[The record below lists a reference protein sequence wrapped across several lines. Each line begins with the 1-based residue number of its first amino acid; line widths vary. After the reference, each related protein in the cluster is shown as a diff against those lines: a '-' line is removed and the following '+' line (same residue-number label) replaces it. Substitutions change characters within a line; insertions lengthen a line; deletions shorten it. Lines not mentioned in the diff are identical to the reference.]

1 VVPPDRSL
9 LESARAAALRRAW
22 GEAFALLTKADAADQ
37 LAAWDLEALGEAA
50 WTTSH
55 YAEAFVA
62 RERAYAAYLEAG
74 EGAAAAAMAMDMA
87 NDYYPRGQLAVA
99 DGWRSSAE
107 RLLEEAA
114 ECRAHGLLAWCRA
127 QIALLFEGDEEGCA
141 KQGREMVAI
150 GGRIG
155 DRGLQMLGRA
165 TEARALARR
174 GQVGEAFRLL
184 GEAMAGAVSGGVE
197 PWAAANIF
205 CQTLTVCIELGDF
218 RRGAEWT
225 EVAQR
230 CCARES
236 IVPASGDC
244 RVHKACMLRW
254 SGAWREAERE
264 ATLGCEELQGNV
276 MHMGPALYEIGEI
289 RLRRGELAAAEE
301 AFAQAHELGRPPQPG
316 LALVRLAQGRAG
328 AGAQMLD
335 EALAGQ
341 PLEVPRAALLPA
353 RVEVALASGDV
364 GRARELAAELA
375 AIAER
380 FETPAIAAA
389 LAASQGA
396 IALAAGEPA
405 EATAELR
412 HAVELWSAVGAPYEA
427 ARTRTLLAQALIARG
442 DREDATLE
450 LRAARSTFERL
461 GAAPD
466 ARRLAES
473 LEAVAGYGQ
482 APQRAVRTFVF
493 TDIVKSTPLVE
504 ALGDEAWFDLLRW
517 HDQTLRELF
526 ADHDG
531 EEVRHT
537 GDGFFVTFAG
547 PERALECAVA
557 IQRRLAEHRRIH
569 GFAPSVRIGV
579 HADEAARHGADF
591 AGRGVHVAARI
602 GALAA
607 GGEIVA
613 SASTVAGAPK
623 LAKGEPRTVSLKGVS
638 EPVELIAVSWR

>member
-9 LESARAAALRRAW
+9 LESARAAARRRAW
-22 GEAFALLTKADAADQ
+22 GEAFALFTQADEAEPLGAS
-37 LAAWDLEALGEAA
+37 DLEALGEAA
-50 WTTSH
+50 WTTAH

-62 RERAYAAYLEAG
+62 RERAYAAYLEEG
-74 EGAAAAAMAMDMA
+74 QGAAAAAVAMDMA

-107 RLLEEAA
+107 RLLEDVA

-127 QIALLFEGDEEGCA
+127 QIALLFEGDEEACA
-141 KQGREMVAI
+141 GQGHEMVAI
-150 GGRIG
+150 GERLG

-165 TEARALARR
+165 TEARALARG
-174 GQVGEAFRLL
+174 GQVADAFRLL
-184 GEAMAGAVSGGVE
+184 GEAMAGALSGGVE

-225 EVAQR
+225 EAAQR

-254 SGAWREAERE
+254 SGAWGEAERE
-264 ATLGCEELQGNV
+264 ATLGCEELNGNV

-316 LALVRLAQGRAG
+316 LALLRLAQGRAG
-328 AGAQMLD
+328 AAAQMLD
-335 EALAGQ
+335 EALVAQ
-341 PLEVPRAALLPA
+341 PLDLPRAALLPA
-353 RVEVALASGDV
+353 RVEFALASGDV
-364 GRARELAAELA
+364 ARAGELAAELA
-375 AIAER
+375 DIAER
-380 FETPAIAAA
+380 FEMTPMAAA
-389 LAASQGA
+389 VAGAQGA
-396 IALAAGEPA
+396 IAVASGEAAH
-405 EATAELR
+405 ATTRLR

-427 ARTRTLLAQALIARG
+427 ARTRAMLAQALLARG
-442 DREDATLE
+442 DKEDAALE

-461 GAAPD
+461 GAVPD
-466 ARRLAES
+466 ARRVGES
-473 LEAVAGYGQ
+473 LEAVSDGDR

-531 EEVRHT
+531 DEVRHT
-537 GDGFFVTFAG
+537 GDGFFVTFER
-547 PERALECAVA
+547 PERAFECAVA
-557 IQRRLAEHRRIH
+557 IQRRLAEHRRTH

-602 GALAA
+602 GALAD
-607 GGEIVA
+607 GGEILA
-613 SASTVAGAPK
+613 SASTAAGASK
-623 LAKGEPRTVSLKGVS
+623 LPDGERRTVPLKGVS
-638 EPVELIAVSWR
+638 EPVELVAVSWR